1 MSGLAWVW
9 TAVTAVLAL
18 PAVVLWL
25 QIVAAA
31 WPGRVRRGA
40 GVNVSPTAAARAR
53 LAILVPA
60 HNEHVGIQ
68 ATLRAI
74 QAQLRPGDRLLV
86 VADNCSDD
94 TAALARQA
102 GAEVTER
109 HDPVRRGKGYALDHG
124 VRHLSADAPQI
135 LVMLD
140 ADCIA
145 HPGALD
151 ALAAEASTSGRPA
164 QALYLMQAPASP
176 ARAGLKVRA
185 AQFAWR
191 VKNHARPLGL
201 RRCGGP
207 CQLMGTGMAFPWALI
222 AHAPL
227 ASGHLVEDMQLGID
241 LALAGK
247 PPRFVPE
254 ALVTSTFPETDAGAA
269 SQRTRWEHGH
279 IATLL
284 VAGPRLLGAGLRLA
298 RPSVVALAVDLMVP
312 PLALLLLMHL
322 LLGVA
327 NLLGA
332 AMFGWSAPL
341 VLSALALMLLGS
353 AIVLAWCRFG
363 RDVISLG
370 ELATAPLYALRKLP
384 MYAAFLKNR
393 QAEWVR
399 AKRHGE

>member
-1 MSGLAWVW
+1 MSGLAWIW
-9 TAVTAVLAL
+9 TTITAVLAV
-18 PAVVLWL
+18 PALVLGL
-25 QIVAAA
+25 QIVAAVL
-31 WPGRVRRGA
+31 PGRVRREVGL
-40 GVNVSPTAAARAR
+40 PTAAAAARPR

-60 HNEHVGIQ
+60 HNERVGLQ

-86 VADNCSDD
+86 VADNCTDD
-94 TAALARQA
+94 TAAIARQA
-102 GAEVTER
+102 GAEVAER
-109 HDPVRRGKGYALDHG
+109 HDALRRGKGYALDHG
-124 VRHLSADAPQI
+124 VRQLSADPPQI

-151 ALAAEASTSGRPA
+151 ALAAESQASGRPA
-164 QALYLMQAPASP
+164 QALYLMEAPASTTP
-176 ARAGLKVRA
+176 VGLKLRA

-207 CQLMGTGMAFPWALI
+207 CQLMGTGMAFPWTLI
-222 AHAPL
+222 EHAPL

-284 VAGPRLLGAGLRLA
+284 SAGPRLLGAGLRLA
-298 RPSVVALAVDLMVP
+298 RPSVVAMAVDLMVP
-312 PLALLLLMHL
+312 PLALLMLLHL
-322 LLGVA
+322 V
-327 NLLGA
+327 LGA
-332 AMFGWSAPL
+332 VNVLAATVLGWTGPL
-341 VLSALALMLLGS
+341 VLSAVALMLLGG
-353 AIVLAWCRFG
+353 AVLLAWLGFG
-363 RDVISLG
+363 RDVISLR

-384 MYAAFLKNR
+384 MYGAFLKKR